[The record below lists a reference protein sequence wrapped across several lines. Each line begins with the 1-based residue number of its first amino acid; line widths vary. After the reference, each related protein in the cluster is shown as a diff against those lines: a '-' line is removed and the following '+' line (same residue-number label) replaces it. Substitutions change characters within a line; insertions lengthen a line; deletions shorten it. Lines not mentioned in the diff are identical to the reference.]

1 MPNVYITQIPNRR
14 DEQTE
19 TFVPT
24 VNVNPA
30 KEHGELIVMM
40 PSFSAFHASAD
51 LVKQLEEKL
60 KDYDYEAGDT
70 IMALGDPAII
80 AVAFAILGK
89 TRSKFTILK
98 WDRIVKRYLPTKI
111 VIN

>member
-1 MPNVYITQIPNRR
+1 MANIYITQIPNKR
-14 DEQTE
+14 DADTG

-40 PSFSAFHASAD
+40 PSFSSFHSSQD
-51 LVKQLEEKL
+51 LVKQMEEKL
-60 KDYDYEAGDT
+60 KDYDYDAGDM

-80 AVAFAILGK
+80 AVAFAIIGK